1 MSSNKNTLDVPLEV
15 SLEEV
20 AKSSAKAKEMVKKW
34 IYELPANSKEIISLG
49 KLCHKFSDIN
59 GIDAKKVLNEAVTE
73 GYLEKYISVVCPD
86 CGYVL
91 FKAEIKDIPNIL
103 GKKIRCSACDED
115 KVLIG
120 TENSMVT
127 YRRTKKKQEETK

>member
-1 MSSNKNTLDVPLEV
+1 MSERQDVLDIPLEI
-15 SLEEV
+15 SLDEV
-20 AKSSAKAKEMVKKW
+20 AKSSAKAKEAAKKW
-34 IYELPANSKEIISLG
+34 IYELPENSKEIISLG
-49 KLCHKFSDIN
+49 KLCHKFPDIN
-59 GIDAKKVLNEAVTE
+59 GIDAKEVLNEAVAE

-91 FKAEIKDIPNIL
+91 FKAEINDIPDIL

-120 TENSMVT
+120 TKNSMVT

>member
-1 MSSNKNTLDVPLEV
+1 MDERQEALDIPLEI
-15 SLEEV
+15 LLDEV
-20 AKSSAKAKEMVKKW
+20 AKSSAKAKESAKKW
-34 IYELPANSKEIISLG
+34 ICELPENSKEIISLG
-49 KLCHKFSDIN
+49 KLSHKFPTIN
-59 GIDAKKVLNEAVTE
+59 GMDAKKVLNEAVAE

-91 FKAEIKDIPNIL
+91 FKAEINDIPDIL

-120 TENSMVT
+120 TKNSMVT
-127 YRRTKKKQEETK
+127 YRRTKKKQEEAK

>member
-1 MSSNKNTLDVPLEV
+1 MSSNKNTLDVPLDV

-20 AKSSAKAKEMVKKW
+20 AKSSIKAKEAAKKW
-34 IYELPANSKEIISLG
+34 IYELPENSKEIISLG
-49 KLCHKFSDIN
+49 KLYRKFPDIN
-59 GIDAKKVLNEAVTE
+59 GIGAKKVLNEAVAE

-91 FKAEIKDIPNIL
+91 FKAEISDIPDIL

-115 KVLIG
+115 KVLIE
-120 TENSMVT
+120 TKNSMVT
-127 YRRTKKKQEETK
+127 YRRTKKKWEETK

>member
-20 AKSSAKAKEMVKKW
+20 AKLSAKAKGMAKKW
-34 IYELPANSKEIISLG
+34 ICELPENSKEIISLG
-49 KLCHKFSDIN
+49 KLYRKFPDIN
-59 GIDAKKVLNEAVTE
+59 GIDAKKILNEAVAE

-91 FKAEIKDIPNIL
+91 FKAEINDIPDIL

-120 TENSMVT
+120 TKNSMVT

>member
-1 MSSNKNTLDVPLEV
+1 MSGNKNTLDVPLEV

-20 AKSSAKAKEMVKKW
+20 AKLSAKAKEMAKKW
-34 IYELPANSKEIISLG
+34 IYELPENSKEIISFG
-49 KLCHKFSDIN
+49 KLCHKFPDIN
-59 GIDAKKVLNEAVTE
+59 GIDAKKVLNEAVVE

-91 FKAEIKDIPNIL
+91 FKAEINDIPDIL
-103 GKKIRCSACDED
+103 RKKIRCSACDED

-120 TENSMVT
+120 TKNSMVT
-127 YRRTKKKQEETK
+127 YRRIKKKQEKTK

>member
-1 MSSNKNTLDVPLEV
+1 MSSNKNTLDVPLDV

-20 AKSSAKAKEMVKKW
+20 AKSSIKAKEAAKKW
-34 IYELPANSKEIISLG
+34 IYELPENSKEIISLG
-49 KLCHKFSDIN
+49 KLYRKFPDIN
-59 GIDAKKVLNEAVTE
+59 GICAKKVLNEAVAE

-91 FKAEIKDIPNIL
+91 FKAEISDIPDIL

-115 KVLIG
+115 KVLIE
-120 TENSMVT
+120 TKNSMVT
-127 YRRTKKKQEETK
+127 YRRTKKKWEETK

>member
-1 MSSNKNTLDVPLEV
+1 MRERQDTLDIPLEI
-15 SLEEV
+15 SLDAV
-20 AKSSAKAKEMVKKW
+20 AKSSAKAKESAKKW
-34 IYELPANSKEIISLG
+34 IYELPENSREIISFG
-49 KLCHKFSDIN
+49 KLCRKFPTIN
-59 GIDAKKVLNEAVTE
+59 GMDAKTVLNEAVAE

-91 FKAEIKDIPNIL
+91 FKTEINDIPDIL

-120 TENSMVT
+120 TKNSMVT